1 MAIVAALQMNS
12 VVDVNQNLAT
22 VDKYLSQLSLSEP
35 LLLVLPECFACFG
48 GSDKDLLRV
57 AEQRQ
62 TGVIQQ
68 NIAALAKKYAVWIVA
83 GTVPI
88 KVEDEQRYS
97 ASTLIFDDQ
106 GQVISEY
113 QKIHLFDVEVNDNT
127 RSYHESKYT
136 RAGQNVVVFDSPF
149 GRVGVAVCFDLR
161 FPALFQAMGKVDVVV
176 LPSAFT
182 YVTGEAHWHALLK
195 ARSIELQSY
204 LVAANQ
210 TGTHAN
216 GRQTYG
222 HSQILSPWG
231 EMLAE
236 KTTEEGLILSTIDL
250 DYVKS
255 IRQKMPLNPFH
266 FKHTQPSISK
276 E

>member
-1 MAIVAALQMNS
+1 MVAVAALQMNS
-12 VVDVNQNLAT
+12 TINVEENLAT
-22 VDKYLSQLSLSEP
+22 VEKYLSQLELTEP
-35 LLLVLPECFACFG
+35 LLLVLPECFVCFG
-48 GSDKDLLRV
+48 GSDKSLLNI
-57 AEQRQ
+57 AEPLHQ
-62 TGVIQQ
+62 GPIQQ
-68 NIAALAKKYAVWIVA
+68 QISRLAKQYGVWIVA
-83 GTVPI
+83 GTMPLNTENAD
-88 KVEDEQRYS
+88 KYS

-106 GQVISEY
+106 GQFVSEY

-136 RAGQNVVVFDSPF
+136 QAGHNVVVFDSPF

-161 FPALFQAMGKVDVVV
+161 FPNLFQAMGKVDVVV

-182 YVTGEAHWHALLK
+182 HVTGAAHWHALLK

-204 LVAANQ
+204 MVAANQ

-231 EMLAE
+231 ELLAE
-236 KTTEEGLILSTIDL
+236 KTEGEGLVISSIDL
-250 DYVKS
+250 DYIKN
-255 IRQKMPLNPFH
+255 IRAKMPLNPGQFD
-266 FKHTQPSISK
+266 SL
-276 E
+276 